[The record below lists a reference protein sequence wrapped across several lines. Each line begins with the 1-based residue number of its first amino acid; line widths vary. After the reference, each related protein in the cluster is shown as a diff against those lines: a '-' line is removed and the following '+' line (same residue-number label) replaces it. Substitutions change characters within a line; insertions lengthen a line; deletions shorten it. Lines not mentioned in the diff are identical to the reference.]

1 MIARLS
7 VLVAAVAV
15 GLSSCAYVG
24 ALQSWSPSRAE
35 DDAER
40 DIAAKNIR
48 FAYVGG
54 RAPHAPGLPDG
65 AFRVI
70 HRYPRLP
77 VGDQGCVQDQGADV
91 RWEYA
96 RRYNI
101 RIWRYVTRGAT

>member
-1 MIARLS
+1 MIARLTI
-7 VLVAAVAV
+7 LAAVGAV
-15 GLSSCAYVG
+15 CLSSCAYVG
-24 ALQSWSPSRAE
+24 ALQSWTPSRAQG
-35 DDAER
+35 DAER

-54 RAPHAPGLPDG
+54 QAPHAPGLPDG
-65 AFRVI
+65 AFKITR
-70 HRYPRLP
+70 RYPRLP

-101 RIWRYVTRGAT
+101 RMWRHVTGDAT